1 MEYEYVGYGSDR
13 KVVKGRIT
21 ADNETSAGE
30 MLSRSG
36 YQILNLKVITPF
48 LTETPSFFSSKVG
61 QGDIVMF
68 SRQLALLLESGVGIV
83 QGLDLLSVQTTNK
96 ALAKMLGV
104 VIADLRAGLPLSTS
118 LEKHTT
124 AFSRMYCK
132 IIAVGEQ
139 TGQLESV
146 LRNLANYAEQAN
158 IASKKIK
165 QATTYPVIVL
175 VLAVVVGILA
185 VTFILPPILSIFKTM
200 GGDIPLMTQILIG
213 IITFFSSY
221 GIWVLAGLGVAALL
235 GYLYVKTPD
244 GNLQK
249 DKLILSIPVIGRLA
263 LVNGLGRICRSITLL
278 FRSGLPLPD
287 ILRLTSDSAGNQV
300 ISNALLTVEQDIIK
314 GESLANSMKK
324 MPIFLPLMVEMTRVG
339 EETGNLDNTL
349 SIVADSFE
357 IESADKLQTLLGM
370 IEPAMTIL
378 IGLAVGF
385 LALSIF
391 IPIYSS
397 LSLDRRMSAMI
408 NMSNSNERGVSLTE
422 VLVAVAILGIIT
434 AALVGGLFVSIKGDQ
449 VARTHIS
456 AEALARV

>member
-1 MEYEYVGYGSDR
+1 MEYEYVGYTTDR

-21 ADNETSAGE
+21 ADNEKSAGD

-36 YQILNLKVITPF
+36 YQVLNIKVVTPF
-48 LTETPSFFSSKVG
+48 LTGTPSFMKAKVG

-68 SRQLALLLESGVGIV
+68 SKQLALLLESGVGIV
-83 QGLDLLSVQTTNK
+83 QSLELLSVQTTNK
-96 ALAKMLGV
+96 SLATMLGT
-104 VIADLRAGLPLSTS
+104 VIADLRAGLPLSAS
-118 LEKHTT
+118 LEKHSS

-146 LRNLANYAEQAN
+146 LRNLASYAEQAN
-158 IASKKIK
+158 AATKKIK
-165 QATTYPVIVL
+165 QAMTYPVIVL
-175 VLAVVVGILA
+175 ILAVVVGIVA
-185 VTFILPPILSIFKTM
+185 VTFVLPPILSIFTTF
-200 GGDIPLMTQILIG
+200 GGNIPFMTQMLIG
-213 IITFFSSY
+213 FITFFSHY
-221 GIWVLAGLGVAALL
+221 GVFVLIGLGVAALM

-244 GNLQK
+244 GNFQK
-249 DKLILSIPVIGRLA
+249 DRLVLAIPVIGRLA

-287 ILRLTSDSAGNQV
+287 ILRLTADSAGNQV
-300 ISNALLTVEQDIIK
+300 ISKALMVVEQDIIR
-314 GESLANSMKK
+314 GESLAVSMKRS
-324 MPIFLPLMVEMTRVG
+324 PIFLPLMVEMTRVG

-349 SIVADSFE
+349 TIVADSFE
-357 IESADKLQTLLGM
+357 IESADKLQTLLSM

-397 LSLDRRMSAMI
+397 LSLI
-408 NMSNSNERGVSLTE
+408 
-422 VLVAVAILGIIT
+422 
-434 AALVGGLFVSIKGDQ
+434 GG
-449 VARTHIS
+449 
-456 AEALARV
+456 